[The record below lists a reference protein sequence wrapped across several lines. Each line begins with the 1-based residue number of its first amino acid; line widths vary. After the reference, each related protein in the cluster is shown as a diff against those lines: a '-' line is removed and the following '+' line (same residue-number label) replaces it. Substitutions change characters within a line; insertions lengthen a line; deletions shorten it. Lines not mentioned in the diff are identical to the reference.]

1 MIIEWPCHVRPLNYS
16 NMDCN
21 LHMDFGVS
29 YKEKDIELWVYEDGE
44 LEFKLLNDSSEQS
57 Q

>member
-1 MIIEWPCHVRPLNYS
+1 
-16 NMDCN
+16 
-21 LHMDFGVS
+21 MDFGVS